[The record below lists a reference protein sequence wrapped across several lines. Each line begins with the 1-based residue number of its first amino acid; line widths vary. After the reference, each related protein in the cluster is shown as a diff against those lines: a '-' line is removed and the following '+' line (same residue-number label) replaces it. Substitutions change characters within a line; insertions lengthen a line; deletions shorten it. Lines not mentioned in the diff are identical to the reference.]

1 MNADFHW
8 CSLKGKFFRSREVY
22 NVNAFTLL
30 LLFIGAIF
38 LAVIG
43 LYNGLVARRNGVAN
57 AFASLDAMLQK
68 RADLIPNLVET
79 VKGYATHERETF
91 ERVAQLRAQTQ
102 SGDAKSR
109 LEADEKM
116 GAALSQLFALA
127 ENYPI
132 LKASQNFLH
141 LQASLNEI
149 EEQISASRRAFNAS
163 VTDYNNAVE
172 IFPSSF
178 IANATGF
185 EKKTWFQIA
194 DAARDNPQIRI

>member
-1 MNADFHW
+1 MNPFII
-8 CSLKGKFFRSREVY
+8 V
-22 NVNAFTLL
+22 

-38 LAVIG
+38 MAIISV
-43 LYNGLVARRNGVAN
+43 YNGLVARRNGVAN

-68 RADLIPNLVET
+68 RADLIPNLVAT
-79 VKGYATHERETF
+79 AKGYAAHERETF
-91 ERVAQLRAQTQ
+91 ERVTQLRAQIQ
-102 SGDAKSR
+102 SGDAQSR
-109 LEADEKM
+109 LAADGKM
-116 GAALSQLFALA
+116 SAALSQLFALA
-127 ENYPI
+127 ENYPL

-172 IFPSSF
+172 TFPSSF

-194 DAARDNPQIRI
+194 DAARQNPQVKI